1 MNLFDDYY
9 SLDHYTSLQ
18 ELTADPSVTFRIRQD
33 KQALG
38 LYHDSVLTKL
48 WGVMSSFENL
58 KSTEPLQV
66 FRPGR
71 PPADLLRDRL
81 TLAHVLDTF
90 FVNAISALEITAQEV
105 NVYYGLGFQ
114 EEAVSIG
121 AVRNSLQTGRPGTP
135 IEQFFAILTTPTDG
149 EWFIK
154 LNNYRRCA
162 LHRKAT
168 VKEIR
173 GEFRVRDYS
182 VTTTTDLVPSS
193 MRIALPNDP
202 LPLDPVFD
210 PANEVEMI
218 EYCLG
223 AFLLTL
229 RNLEKLF
236 EIIETDL
243 AAARQVPIP

>member
-18 ELTADPSVTFRIRQD
+18 DLTTDPSVTFRTLQD
-33 KQALG
+33 KQALE

-48 WGVMSSFENL
+48 WGAKSSLENL
-58 KSTEPLQV
+58 KSIEPLQI

-71 PPADLLRDRL
+71 PQDDLLRGRL
-81 TLAHVLDTF
+81 SLAHSLDTF
-90 FVNAISALEITAQEV
+90 FVNAISALEIATQEV

-114 EEAVSIG
+114 EEDVSIW
-121 AVRNSLQTGRPGTP
+121 AVRKSLRAGRPGTP
-135 IEQFFAILTTPTDG
+135 IECFFAVLTTPPGG
-149 EWFIK
+149 EWFMR
-154 LNNYRRCA
+154 LNNYRRST

-173 GEFRVRDYS
+173 GEFRIRDYT

-202 LPLDPVFD
+202 LPLNPVFD
-210 PANEVEMI
+210 PANEIEMI
-218 EYCLG
+218 SYCKE
-223 AFLLTL
+223 AFRLTL
-229 RNLEKLF
+229 LNLNKLF

>member
-18 ELTADPSVTFRIRQD
+18 DLTTDPSVTFRTPQD
-33 KQALG
+33 KQALE

-48 WGVMSSFENL
+48 WGAKSSFENL
-58 KSTEPLQV
+58 KSIEPLQI

-71 PPADLLRDRL
+71 PTVDLLLDRL
-81 TLAHVLDTF
+81 PLAHFLDTF
-90 FVNAISALEITAQEV
+90 FVNAISALEIATQEV
-105 NVYYGLGFQ
+105 NVYYDLGFQ
-114 EEAVSIG
+114 EEAVSIR
-121 AVRNSLQTGRPGTP
+121 AVQGSLQASRRHTP
-135 IEQFFAILTTPTDG
+135 IDDFFGDLTTSPDG
-149 EWFIK
+149 EWFTK
-154 LNNYRRCA
+154 LNNYRRCT

-173 GEFRVRDYS
+173 GEFRLRDYTATA
-182 VTTTTDLVPSS
+182 TTLVPFS

-210 PANEVEMI
+210 PANEIEMI
-218 EYCLG
+218 DYCEE
-223 AFLLTL
+223 AFFLTL
-229 RNLEKLF
+229 QNVDNLY

-243 AAARQVPIP
+243 TAAHRIPIP